1 MKYFLYIF
9 TYLLL
14 GASCSSPSRPIDYG
28 TELTAT
34 DSICLSIDEHTHYE
48 SKSIFQFEENG
59 HEYLSFLN
67 EKASYKV
74 HIYDLD
80 TKQVIKRSSIN

>member
-1 MKYFLYIF
+1 M
-9 TYLLL
+9 
-14 GASCSSPSRPIDYG
+14 DYG
-28 TELTAT
+28 TELAAT

-67 EKASYKV
+67 EKAS
-74 HIYDLD
+74 
-80 TKQVIKRSSIN
+80 